1 MPQDLD
7 PITEAP
13 PASEAPAVIHLPPPA
28 PEPLGNTGGAL
39 AKAIKGRK
47 GRHFGPRRVADPKDR
62 VITFRCTVAEYEL
75 FENNAAAAGLAIGPY
90 LRQRETG
97 SPGPRSWRKATE
109 LAKAVAQLAAQL
121 GKPGGLLNQGIHAAN
136 RIALAAEGGEGAQ
149 RLADLVEEML
159 DLLRP
164 AVAELRECLAVA
176 MRLLGMRAETMS
188 EDRDY

>member
-7 PITEAP
+7 PFPEAP
-13 PASEAPAVIHLPPPA
+13 PASEAPDVIRLPPPA
-28 PEPLGNTGGAL
+28 PSTERDTEGAL
-39 AKAIKGRK
+39 GKAINGRK
-47 GRHFGPRRVADPKDR
+47 GRHFGARRVADPKDR

-75 FENNAAAAGLAIGPY
+75 FEQNAAAAGLAIGPY

-109 LAKAVAQLAAQL
+109 LAKAIAQLAAQL
-121 GKPGGLLNQGIHAAN
+121 GRPGGLLNQGIHAAN

-149 RLADLVEEML
+149 RLADLAEEML

-164 AVAELRECLAVA
+164 AVAELRACLAAA
-176 MRLLGMRAETMS
+176 MRLLGMRPETTS